1 MGIGRSLRFMGRIRK
16 VLDAVSRKISGE
28 EQWSLCS
35 GAMEFV
41 VQERWLV
48 VQEKFRNN
56 SGVYR

>member
-16 VLDAVSRKISGE
+16 VLDAMSRKISGE
-28 EQWSLCS
+28 EKWSLCS
-35 GAMEFV
+35 GGMEFV

-56 SGVYR
+56 